1 MQSFFSQT
9 WGVLAKDVRQW
20 SRDRQAAFGPML
32 MPIVLM
38 LIVTVLFGAGGD
50 QWNIALIVEGDG
62 PAAQEFART
71 IETLESSITPYYRI
85 ITRDPEQAQE
95 LVRGGRLQMAIT
107 IPASFDER
115 LAAGAPPI
123 IETQVFNINTDM
135 MKNVRLRLESAIQE
149 FLTERQATPVIVE
162 HVTTRSADVWRQAF
176 IAGGAVIV
184 ALLVGAA
191 LNTALMVAREWERT
205 TVKELQLAPGGLAAI
220 VTGKLLAGLVAAAVN
235 VAVALAVAVL
245 LFGLRIPPDRWLPLL
260 GIGLGVTV
268 TAAGVGLGIGA
279 LFRDYRTV
287 QPLLL
292 VTAAG
297 SFFASG
303 GYASVATLPPL
314 VRTLNTVWPPAY
326 VFETMQR
333 TMHSATLPDL
343 TGMLLA
349 LPVTAVLGVVFGGLL
364 LRRAL

>member
-1 MQSFFSQT
+1 
-9 WGVLAKDVRQW
+9 
-20 SRDRQAAFGPML
+20 
-32 MPIVLM
+32 
-38 LIVTVLFGAGGD
+38 
-50 QWNIALIVEGDG
+50 
-62 PAAQEFART
+62 
-71 IETLESSITPYYRI
+71 
-85 ITRDPEQAQE
+85 
-95 LVRGGRLQMAIT
+95 MAIT

>member
-1 MQSFFSQT
+1 MQSFLSQT

-20 SRDRQAAFGPML
+20 SRDRQAAFGPLL

-50 QWNIALIVEGDG
+50 EWNIALIVEEESA
-62 PAAQEFART
+62 AAQEFAQT

-85 ITRDPEQAQE
+85 ITRDPERAHE
-95 LVRGGRLQMAIT
+95 LVQAGRLHMAIT

-115 LAAGAPPI
+115 LNAGAPPI
-123 IETQVFNINTDM
+123 IETHVFNINTDM
-135 MKNVRLRLESAIQE
+135 MKNVRLRLEAAIQE
-149 FLTERQATPVIVE
+149 FQAARGATPVTVE
-162 HVTTRSADVWRQAF
+162 HITTRSEDVWRRAF
-176 IAGGAVIV
+176 IAGGAVVV
-184 ALLVGAA
+184 ALLVGAS

-205 TVKELQLAPGGLAAI
+205 TVKELRLAPGALAAI
-220 VTGKLLAGLVAAAVN
+220 MTGKLLAGLVAATVN

-245 LFGLRIPPDRWLPLL
+245 VFGLRIAPDRWLPLL
-260 GIGLGVTV
+260 GIGLGVAV

-303 GYASVATLPPL
+303 GYASIATLPPL
-314 VRTLNTVWPPAY
+314 VRTLNTFWPPAY
-326 VFETMQR
+326 VFEAMQL

-349 LPVTAVLGVVFGGLL
+349 LPLAAVAGVVFGWLL
-364 LRRAL
+364 LRRVL